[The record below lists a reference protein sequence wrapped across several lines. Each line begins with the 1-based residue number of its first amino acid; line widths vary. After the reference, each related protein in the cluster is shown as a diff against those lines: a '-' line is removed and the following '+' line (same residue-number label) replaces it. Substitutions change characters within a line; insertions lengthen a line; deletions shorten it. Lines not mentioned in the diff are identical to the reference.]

1 MIAKTWLWM
10 QIWLAIK
17 PNLKCTQFGK
27 YKKEYEEKIEL
38 AEAKIG
44 QALEARGK
52 VQAVYDGL
60 MGQKTE
66 LSLALKSGGSAVQE
80 IIDKTT
86 RIEAQAA
93 DVQKELDGVNQR
105 IKGEK
110 QQKVALEGNIQKIN
124 ATVAQLQGDVS
135 NLEGVLASAEQ
146 DRANKDDQIRTLKDE
161 IAHQSD
167 MIGKLSKEK
176 RSVGD
181 SRQKTEEDIQAAEDK
196 CNHLSRV
203 KGKLEQA
210 LDEAE

>member
-1 MIAKTWLWM
+1 MDLGSGGSAV
-10 QIWLAIK
+10 QE
-17 PNLKCTQFGK
+17 GK
-27 YKKEYEEKIEL
+27 FKKEYEDKIAL
-38 AEAKIG
+38 AEANIG
-44 QALEARGK
+44 QALEARAK

-93 DVQKELDGVNQR
+93 DVQ
-105 IKGEK
+105 
-110 QQKVALEGNIQKIN
+110 LEG
-124 ATVAQLQGDVS
+124 DVK

-161 IAHQSD
+161 IAHQGD
-167 MIGKLSKEK
+167 MISKLSKEK
-176 RSVGD
+176 RNVGD

-210 LDEAE
+210 LDEAEDALEREKKVKA